1 MFTIDLSGR
10 NAVITGASS
19 GIGAHMAEALAG
31 AGARVALLARRKERL
46 TDLAARI
53 GNGALAIGCDV
64 ASQESVAKAM
74 EQAWG
79 EMGRVDILVNA
90 AGIAADGGPTPEK
103 IPYDAFAQTIQVN
116 VTGLWY
122 CCREIG
128 SRMLADGK
136 GGSIINIASIAGIN
150 GWPDGPTGYQ
160 ASKGAVIQITRN
172 LAASWGDRG
181 VRVNA
186 IAPGWFPSEMT
197 EALMKNP
204 DYRNVMNTSSAMQRM
219 GELKDLEGPVV
230 FLASDAAS
238 YVTGQILAVDGGTTS
253 CFGYSAEPESHRAF
267 LSNVLPHGLGKHI
280 GK

>member
-1 MFTIDLSGR
+1 MFTIDLAGK

-19 GIGAHMAEALAG
+19 GIGAHMAEALAR
-31 AGARVALLARRKERL
+31 AGARAALMARRKDRL
-46 TDLAARI
+46 ADVAARI
-53 GNGALAIGCDV
+53 GNGALVIECDV
-64 ASQESVAKAM
+64 ASEASVSQAM
-74 EQAWG
+74 EKAWN
-79 EMGRVDILVNA
+79 ELGRVDILLNA

-103 IPYDAFAQTIQVN
+103 IPYDAFAQTILVN
-116 VTGLWY
+116 VTGLWH

-186 IAPGWFPSEMT
+186 IAPGWFPSEMS
-197 EALMKNP
+197 EPVLKNP
-204 DYRNVMNTSSAMQRM
+204 DYRKFATGSAPLQRI
-219 GELKDLEGPVV
+219 GELRELDGPIV
-230 FLASDAAS
+230 FLASDASS

>member
-19 GIGAHMAEALAG
+19 GIGAHMAEVLAR
-31 AGARVALLARRKERL
+31 AGARVALMARRKERL
-46 TDLAARI
+46 TDLASRI

-64 ASQESVAKAM
+64 ASEESVRTAM
-74 EQAWG
+74 AEAWDQ
-79 EMGRVDILVNA
+79 MGRVDILLNA

-128 SRMLADGK
+128 ARMLADGK
-136 GGSIINIASIAGIN
+136 GGSIVNIASIAGIN

-186 IAPGWFPSEMT
+186 IAPGWFPSEMS
-197 EALMKNP
+197 EPVLKNP
-204 DYRNVMNTSSAMQRM
+204 DYRKFAMGSAALQRT
-219 GELKDLEGPVV
+219 GELKELDGPIV
-230 FLASDAAS
+230 FLASDASS
-238 YVTGQILAVDGGTTS
+238 YVTGQVLAVDGGTTA